1 MIFKIPRHERRTLEC
16 PGCRCSRHNHQMEA
30 AFSAVVL
37 REVLRPSVP
46 KAREG
51 SCHGCAGEMRE
62 TQSLNPPG
70 HQPKSHSPS
79 AAATAASGARHSHK
93 PV

>member
-37 REVLRPSVP
+37 REVLRPSVL

-51 SCHGCAGEMRE
+51 SSHGRAGEMRE
-62 TQSLNPPG
+62 TQESESPRPPAQIPLTIG
-70 HQPKSHSPS
+70 SRDCSIWS
-79 AAATAASGARHSHK
+79 SS
-93 PV
+93 